1 MKPLFKLAFALF
13 VCIMFGVYAN
23 AEEVVKKK
31 VAVYV
36 TGEDV
41 ESSVLKVLGARLVTA
56 ITSSGDFA
64 AVERTSE
71 FLEALTKENDYQAS
85 GEVRDTQIAKLGQ
98 KFGVKYVAVAD
109 VSSAFDELFVAAR
122 LINVE
127 TGLVEKAYDA
137 YGPAE
142 TMSQLISLA
151 QNVAEGLLKG
161 LSSNMGSSGRS
172 NSGNGT
178 LNGHEY
184 VDLGLPSGLKWATC
198 NVGAS
203 SPSDYGSYFAWGET
217 YTKEVYNGGTS
228 KTLDRTFGDIAGN
241 VEFDAARAN
250 WGGSWRLPTWEE
262 WVELLNNCQWTFI
275 TMGNHNGYKV
285 IGPNENYIF
294 LPAAGYREGT
304 SLYFGGSNGAYWS
317 SSPGDSRF
325 SLQLYFV
332 DSSSR
337 EVDWHDRRFG
347 VSVRAVTE

>member
-1 MKPLFKLAFALF
+1 MKIILKFSLALLI
-13 VCIMFGVYAN
+13 CIFFGVSAN

-56 ITSSGDFA
+56 ITSSGDFV

-85 GEVRDTQIAKLGQ
+85 GEVRDSQIAKLGQ

-142 TMSQLISLA
+142 TMTQLISLA

-161 LSSNMGSSGRS
+161 LSRNMGSSGRS

-217 YTKEVYNGGTS
+217 YTKGEYTDSNCRTY
-228 KTLDRTFGDIAGN
+228 DRTFGDISGN
-241 VEFDAARAN
+241 VEYDAARAN
-250 WGGSWRLPTWEE
+250 WGGSWRLPTKAEFE
-262 WVELLNNCQWTFI
+262 ELLNNCQWTFI

-285 IGPNENYIF
+285 IGPNGNYIF
-294 LPAAGYREGT
+294 LPAAGHRDGAVLNN
-304 SLYFGGSNGAYWS
+304 SGSNGHYWG
-317 SSPGDSRF
+317 SSPSDSENSYR
-325 SLQLYFV
+325 LYFS
-332 DSSSR
+332 SSSR
-337 EVDWHDRRFG
+337 GVGWYYRRFG
-347 VSVRAVTE
+347 RSVRAVTE

>member
-1 MKPLFKLAFALF
+1 MKTVFKLTFALLL
-13 VCIMFGVYAN
+13 CMMFGLYVN

-85 GEVRDTQIAKLGQ
+85 GEVRDSQIAKLGQ

-142 TMSQLISLA
+142 TMTQLISLA

-161 LSSNMGSSGRS
+161 LSRNMGSSGRS

-217 YTKEVYNGGTS
+217 FTKGEYTVRNCR
-228 KTLDRTFGDIAGN
+228 TLDRTWGDISGL
-241 VEFDAARAN
+241 VGYDAARAN
-250 WGGSWRLPTWEE
+250 WGGSWRLPTKSEFE
-262 WVELLNNCQWTFI
+262 ELLNNCQWTFI

-285 IGPNENYIF
+285 IGPNGNYIF
-294 LPAAGYREGT
+294 LPAAGCVVGVALDY
-304 SLYFGGSNGAYWS
+304 SGSSGDYWS
-317 SSPGDSRF
+317 SSPYDSDAAYELSF
-325 SLQLYFV
+325 
-332 DSSSR
+332 SSSGSKMICGR
-337 EVDWHDRRFG
+337 YRSCKT
-347 VSVRAVTE
+347 SVRAVTE